1 MKPKHVLVGIAGG
14 IAAYKACSLVS
25 ALTKQGC
32 EVRVV
37 MTDHAARFVSPLTL
51 AALCGHEVYTDEFD
65 GKTPE
70 AMIPHI
76 HLAGWADV
84 LIIAPCT
91 ANVLAKAVCGIAD
104 DLLTSIIPAAV
115 CPKLMAPAMNVHM
128 YENIVTQQNLQKA
141 KEQGWILIEP
151 AEGHLACGTSGKGRL
166 PENEVLL
173 KAVNDVLD
181 AAGKAADPAK
191 DTAAES
197 GLLAG
202 KTVLVSAG
210 PTIEHLDPVRYLTN
224 RSSGKQGYAIAKAA
238 KDMGARVILVSG
250 PVNPFTVEGIERIE
264 VESALQMQQAMEQ
277 HARDADFVIMA
288 AAVADYR
295 PAVVHEQKKK
305 KGAQSE
311 MIEFVRNPDI
321 LARLGKNKKPGQI
334 LCGFAMETENLDANA
349 KAKLESKNCDLLIAN
364 NLTTSGAGFQTDTNV
379 VSLLLPDEIRHLDQ
393 MSKEDLGRL
402 ILKTMLSLQKGAL

>member
-65 GKTPE
+65 RKTPE

-76 HLAGWADV
+76 HLAGWADA

-115 CPKLMAPAMNVHM
+115 CPKLLAPAMNVHM
-128 YENIVTQQNLQKA
+128 YENIVTQQNLRKA

-166 PENEVLL
+166 PENEVLV
-173 KAVNDVLD
+173 KAVNDAL
-181 AAGKAADPAK
+181 AGAKAE
-191 DTAAES
+191 ES
-197 GLLAG
+197 NAQAGLLAG

-224 RSSGKQGYAIAKAA
+224 HSSGKQGYAIAKAA
-238 KDMGARVILVSG
+238 RDMGAKVILVSG
-250 PVNPFTVEGIERIE
+250 PVRPFEISGIERIE
-264 VESALQMQQAMEQ
+264 VESALQMQQAMERYVP
-277 HARDADFVIMA
+277 HADFVIMA

-305 KGAQSE
+305 KGAPSE

-321 LARLGKNKKPGQI
+321 LAGLGKNKKPGQI

-364 NLTTSGAGFQTDTNV
+364 NLTTTGAGFQSDTNV
-379 VSLLLPDEIRHLDQ
+379 VSLLLPDEIRHLEQ